1 MKFED
6 LDPRG
11 SEAEVKADGLYM
23 QKGRDYE
30 VLDGDIIYFK
40 FNVTAKAKKVDKA
53 AGKWV

>member
-1 MKFED
+1 MKFDD

-40 FNVTAKAKKVDKA
+40 FNVTAKAKKIDKA
-53 AGKWV
+53 AGK